1 MASLHSNSI
10 RVWRI
15 CNAKWAATAFDGTGA
30 KLYGGRWNPIG
41 TTVVYTSS
49 SLALATLELLV
60 HLGVKASPQ
69 AYMAISADIP
79 GDIAKEQVDKSSLP
93 ADWRTDPPPSTL
105 ATIGEEWVSRGTS
118 AVLQVPSAVIDEEW
132 NYLLNPQHPDL
143 AQIAIGTA
151 KEFQFDSRLFN

>member
-1 MASLHSNSI
+1 M

-41 TTVVYTSS
+41 VTVVYTSS

-60 HLGVKASPQ
+60 HLGVKTSPQ
-69 AYMAISADIP
+69 AYVAIAADIP
-79 GDIAKEQVDKSSLP
+79 STIAIEQVDKSNLP
-93 ADWRTDPPPSTL
+93 VDWRRDPSPSSL
-105 ATIGEEWVSRGTS
+105 AAIGQQWVSRGNS

-132 NYLLNPQHPDL
+132 NYLLNPQHLDF
-143 AQIAIGTA
+143 AQIAIA
-151 KEFQFDSRLFN
+151 AAREFQFDSRLFN

>member
-1 MASLHSNSI
+1 MASSPSI

-15 CNAKWAATAFDGTGA
+15 CNAKWAATAFDGMGA
-30 KLYGGRWNPIG
+30 KLYGGRWNPLG
-41 TTVVYTSS
+41 VSVVYTSS

-69 AYMAISADIP
+69 AYVAIAADIP
-79 GDIAKEQVDKSSLP
+79 GSVAVEQVDRSNLP
-93 ADWRTDPPPSTL
+93 PDWRKDPPPPSL
-105 ATIGEEWVSRGTS
+105 AAIGKEWASRANS

-132 NYLLNPQHPDL
+132 NYLLNPQHPDFT
-143 AQIAIGTA
+143 QIAISAA